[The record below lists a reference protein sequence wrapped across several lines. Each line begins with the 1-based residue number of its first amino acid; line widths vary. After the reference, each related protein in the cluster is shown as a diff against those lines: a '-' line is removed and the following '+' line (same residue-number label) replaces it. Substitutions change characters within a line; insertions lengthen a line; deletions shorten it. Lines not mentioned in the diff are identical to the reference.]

1 MREKGLWGGD
11 RECLEAGAGA
21 GLHQVL
27 VSPTPGQA
35 GEDRW
40 WGKSWRHGGLH
51 HESMSS
57 LNLYLCRVL
66 RALIGAWGEAQ
77 GLESTEP
84 GKGDPD

>member
-1 MREKGLWGGD
+1 M
-11 RECLEAGAGA
+11 
-21 GLHQVL
+21 
-27 VSPTPGQA
+27 SPTPGQV

-40 WGKSWRHGGLH
+40 RGKSWRHAGLH

-57 LNLYLCRVL
+57 LNLYPRRVL

-77 GLESTEP
+77 GLESTKP